1 MIRDYQAIQRTWFRK
16 GQQRV
21 IPTHGKH
28 RGVKL
33 VGSLNYETG
42 EILCVEKESY
52 DAQVFLEFLQLV
64 LSHYPEGKIVMVLDN
79 ARIHHAKFIQPFL
92 KENRERL
99 ELVFLPP
106 YSPELNLIE
115 GLWKWVKE
123 SVVNNVFFGNVQKIK
138 LAVRGFIRGI
148 NKQKD
153 TIITRLCLRM

>member
-1 MIRDYQAIQRTWFRK
+1 
-16 GQQRV
+16 
-21 IPTHGKH
+21 
-28 RGVKL
+28 
-33 VGSLNYETG
+33 
-42 EILCVEKESY
+42 
-52 DAQVFLEFLQLV
+52 
-64 LSHYPEGKIVMVLDN
+64 MVLDN